1 MVSVPIGCDQTYGRN
16 DGIGS
21 RRNLSSAFQ
30 IKNDKPM
37 QDLNDLYYFAM
48 VVDHGGF
55 APAGRAFG
63 IPKSKLSRRI
73 ALLEER
79 LGVRLIQRST
89 RRFAVTEV
97 GQNYY
102 AHCKA
107 MLVEAQSAQE
117 AIEQTRAEPCGVV
130 RLTCPVALLDV
141 RVGEMLAAFMA
152 THPRVDLHLEATN
165 RRVDVV
171 GEGVD
176 VAIRV
181 RPPPLDDS
189 DLVMRVLGDRAQCL
203 VASPSLLGR
212 LGAPSVPADLSRF
225 SSLDLGAPQ
234 DDHAWHL
241 LGPNDASAVIHHQPR
256 FVTGSMPALR
266 AAAVAGVGV
275 VQLPTMMLGG
285 EIARG
290 ELVRL
295 LPEWAPRREIVHAV
309 FASRRGLLPS
319 VRALIDFLIERFGA
333 LRED

>member
-1 MVSVPIGCDQTYGRN
+1 
-16 DGIGS
+16 
-21 RRNLSSAFQ
+21 
-30 IKNDKPM
+30 M
-37 QDLNDLYYFAM
+37 QDLNDLYYFAA

-55 APAGRAFG
+55 APAGRALA

-73 ALLEER
+73 AVLEER

-89 RRFAVTEV
+89 RRFTVTEI

-107 MLVEAQSAQE
+107 MLVEAQSAQD
-117 AIEQTRAEPCGVV
+117 AIDQTRAEPCGVV

-141 RVGEMLAAFMA
+141 RVGEMVAAFMA
-152 THPRVDLHLEATN
+152 AYPRVEVHLEATN

-171 GEGVD
+171 GEGID

-189 DLVMRVLGDRAQCL
+189 DLVLRTLADRGQCL
-203 VASPSLLGR
+203 VASPALVAQF
-212 LGAPSVPADLSRF
+212 GAPSVPADLSRF
-225 SSLDLGAPQ
+225 PSLDQGTAQ
-234 DDHAWHL
+234 DDHTWHL
-241 LGPNDASAVIHHQPR
+241 LGPDDASAIIHHQPR

-266 AAAVAGVGV
+266 AAAMAGVGV

-285 EIARG
+285 EIVRG

-295 LPEWAPRREIVHAV
+295 LPDWAPRREIIHAV

-319 VRALIDFLIERFGA
+319 VRVLIDFLAERFAA